1 MFKLVEERTAWWPM
15 SWKGVA
21 EDGAIIENEIEMRF
35 HVLGEK
41 AFKELLAQAEEN
53 DDIAVLRR
61 LVKDWRGIGDE
72 EGKPLPF
79 SDENLLRFLDLP
91 NTKMGLATAYYR
103 LMAATP
109 EEREKNLGKSPDA
122 GQPARAARRTKAK
135 RSKT

>member
-15 SWKGVA
+15 NWKGVA
-21 EDGAIIENEIEMRF
+21 EDGTIIENEIEMRF
-35 HVLGEK
+35 HVLGEA
-41 AFKELLAQAEEN
+41 AFKALLDEAEEN

-72 EGKPLPF
+72 EGTPLPF
-79 SDENLLRFLDLP
+79 SDDNLLRFLDLP

-109 EEREKNLGKSPDA
+109 EEREKNSEPSRGA
-122 GQPARAARRTKAK
+122 GQPARTARRATKK